1 MKTLKKD
8 IQYIIPI
15 SLCCLS
21 FFIVNIKEFLTISEL
36 SYWSSLIIKQPLR
49 IISYSFIHLDF
60 NHLLS
65 NIFGIVVVRYCFLTL
80 NLKNNYL
87 FFFLIILLIPMQTI
101 FLFIMDNYIFYNKNH
116 LLVGFSGVLFGS
128 YTFILFSSIF
138 GKRSI
143 LNVFIG
149 LKKNKDIKKLMIFLL
164 SFGIIY
170 SFLPKVSLFGHLAG
184 VVSGIFIFLI

>member
-15 SLCCLS
+15 SLCFLL
-21 FFIVNIKEFLTISEL
+21 FFIVNVKEFLTISEL
-36 SYWSSLIIKQPLR
+36 SYWSTFILKQPFR

-65 NIFGIVVVRYCFLTL
+65 NIFGIVVVRYCFLSL

-87 FFFLIILLIPMQTI
+87 FFFLVILLIPMQTI

-170 SFLPKVSLFGHLAG
+170 SFLPKVSLIGHLAG
-184 VVSGIFIFLI
+184 VVSGLFIFLI